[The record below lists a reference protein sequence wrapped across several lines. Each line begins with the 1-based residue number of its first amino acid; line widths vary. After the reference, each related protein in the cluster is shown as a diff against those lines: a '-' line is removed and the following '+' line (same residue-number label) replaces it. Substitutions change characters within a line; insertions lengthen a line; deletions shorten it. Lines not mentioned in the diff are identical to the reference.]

1 MIGRMMVLRRTG
13 ECFLCDFFT
22 IYLLPLLIFN
32 EKKVFTDKNLKN
44 IGKV

>member
-32 EKKVFTDKNLKN
+32 EKNVFPDKNLLN
-44 IGKV
+44 IGKI